1 MSNSWILIYAMLINY
16 IVFTLSCVL
25 MCYDKKREDLWMKTA
40 VVTLL
45 SMIITSIIGVI
56 LV

>member
-25 MCYDKKREDLWMKTA
+25 MCYDRKREDLWMKSA
-40 VVTLL
+40 VVTLI
-45 SMIITSIIGVI
+45 SMIVTSIVGII
-56 LV
+56 LI